1 MYTLERTKKMK
12 TIWGCMA
19 AGFFGLSVWNFMKGG
34 GEPIFYGYMNR
45 PLPTIVMV
53 AAFFAALLCV
63 GVCFTLHA
71 IEKDAADHLSYLK
84 HPE

>member
-19 AGFFGLSVWNFMKGG
+19 AGFFGLSVWNFLRGG
-34 GEPIFYGYMNR
+34 AEPIFYGYMNR

-53 AAFFAALLCV
+53 AAFFASLLSLV
-63 GVCFTLHA
+63 VCLTLNA

-84 HPE
+84 NQE